1 MTIEKDGST
10 VLSPP
15 SASPTSLSH
24 PDHHPAH
31 PGDHPDNAPNSS
43 SSTTTKASTTTTTT
57 PHGADPLFIFKTFVS
72 GGIAGMCAKTSTAPL
87 DRLKILLQVH
97 HSTYK
102 GYGVFKGFSA
112 IYKNEGFFGY
122 YKGNGAMM
130 VRVFPYAA
138 IQFMSY
144 EQYKRLLR
152 PYFSQNTHSS
162 KLLAGS
168 LTGVTAVT
176 FTYPLDMVRARMA
189 YQVHER
195 KYNSIWQTLKTIP
208 REEGG
213 LIALYRGYS
222 SSILGMIPYA
232 GAAFYSYEVVK
243 SFLIRSTFI
252 REYTTKESMDGS
264 GTIVLNIPANLFTGG
279 MAGALS
285 QCISYPMDV
294 CRRHMQLEG
303 MRSQVPQYRNPFS
316 LLLHIYRT
324 LGVTRGLYRGMTI
337 NFYRA
342 VPQVAVSFSVYELMK
357 QILGIS
363 KPV

>member
-303 MRSQVPQYRNPFS
+303 MRSQVPHYRNPFS

>member
-1 MTIEKDGST
+1 MTEKADRHLVVS
-10 VLSPP
+10 SP
-15 SASPTSLSH
+15 
-24 PDHHPAH
+24 
-31 PGDHPDNAPNSS
+31 SS
-43 SSTTTKASTTTTTT
+43 SSASTTTTTT
-57 PHGADPLFIFKTFVS
+57 STLSHPDHHAAPSDHPASHPTPPSPPSHGSSPLFMLKTFVS

-97 HSTYK
+97 HDTYK
-102 GYGVFKGFSA
+102 GYSVFKGFSA
-112 IYKNEGFFGY
+112 IYRNEGFLGY

-130 VRVFPYAA
+130 VRIFPYAA

-144 EQYKRLLR
+144 EQYKRLLK
-152 PYFSQNTHSS
+152 PYFNQNTHSS

-176 FTYPLDMVRARMA
+176 FTYPLDLVRARMA

-195 KYNSIWQTLKTIP
+195 RYRSIWQTLVTIP

-213 LIALYRGYS
+213 LIALYRGYT

-232 GAAFYSYEVVK
+232 GAAFYTYEVIK
-243 SFLIRSTFI
+243 SFLIKSTVVK
-252 REYTTKESMDGS
+252 RYTTKESLDGS

-279 MAGALS
+279 MAGAIS
-285 QCISYPMDV
+285 QCISYPLDV
-294 CRRHMQLEG
+294 CRRYMQLEG
-303 MRSQVPQYRNPFS
+303 MRTQVPHYRNPFS
-316 LLLHIYRT
+316 MLRYIYRT
-324 LGVTRGLYRGMTI
+324 SGITGGLYRGMTI

-342 VPQVAVSFSVYELMK
+342 IPQVAVSFSVYELLK
-357 QILGIS
+357 QMFGVS

>member
-1 MTIEKDGST
+1 
-10 VLSPP
+10 
-15 SASPTSLSH
+15 
-24 PDHHPAH
+24 
-31 PGDHPDNAPNSS
+31 
-43 SSTTTKASTTTTTT
+43 
-57 PHGADPLFIFKTFVS
+57 
-72 GGIAGMCAKTSTAPL
+72 MCAKTSTAPL

-97 HSTYK
+97 HTSYA
-102 GYGVFKGFSA
+102 GHGVFSGFSA
-112 IYKNEGFFGY
+112 IYRMEGFLGY

-152 PYFSQNTHSS
+152 PYFDQNTHTS

-195 KYNSIWQTLKTIP
+195 RYRSIWQTLMTIP

-213 LIALYRGYS
+213 LIALYRGYT

-232 GAAFYSYEVVK
+232 GAAFYTYEVIK
-243 SFLIRSTFI
+243 SFLLKSTVLGQ
-252 REYTTKESMDGS
+252 YATKKSIDGS
-264 GTIVLNIPANLFTGG
+264 GTVVLSIPANLFTGG

-303 MRSQVPQYRNPFS
+303 MRSQNPQYRNPFAM
-316 LLLHIYRT
+316 LWHIYRT
-324 LGVTRGLYRGMTI
+324 LGVSRGLYRGMTI

-342 VPQVAVSFSVYELMK
+342 IPQVAVSFSIYELLK
-357 QILGIS
+357 QVLGIS

>member
-1 MTIEKDGST
+1 
-10 VLSPP
+10 
-15 SASPTSLSH
+15 
-24 PDHHPAH
+24 
-31 PGDHPDNAPNSS
+31 
-43 SSTTTKASTTTTTT
+43 
-57 PHGADPLFIFKTFVS
+57 
-72 GGIAGMCAKTSTAPL
+72 MCAKTSTAPL

-97 HSTYK
+97 HDYYK
-102 GYGVFKGFSA
+102 GYGVFNGFLA
-112 IYKNEGFFGY
+112 IYKNEGFWGY

-152 PYFSQNTHSS
+152 PYFKENSHSGR
-162 KLLAGS
+162 LLAGS

-189 YQVHER
+189 YQVTTR
-195 KYNSIWQTLKTIP
+195 KYKRIWQTLVTIP

-232 GAAFYSYEVVK
+232 GVAFYSYETIK
-243 SFLIRSTFI
+243 SFLIES
-252 REYTTKESMDGS
+252 EYLRRHTTKMSMDGS
-264 GTIVLNIPANLFTGG
+264 GTVVLNIPANLFTGG
-279 MAGALS
+279 MAGAIS
-285 QCISYPMDV
+285 QCISYPLDV

-303 MRSQVPQYRNPFS
+303 MRSETPHYRNVFS
-316 LLLHIYRT
+316 MLHYIYT
-324 LGVTRGLYRGMTI
+324 TSGITRGLYRGMTI

-342 VPQVAVSFSVYELMK
+342 VPQVAVSFSAYELMK
-357 QILGIS
+357 QMLGIS